1 MTSDTGELYRS
12 WKKNIGYIDTPKT
25 KCAYGFLGRNEKI
38 DMSGVSVR
46 GITDFA
52 VVAISSLTDKDIKE
66 SDNML
71 LTTVG
76 RAQNTDFKSEGELIL
91 DFGKPPVIAEV
102 IEAEIE
108 IETEVSGLSVWAVNA
123 EGFYTGTVPSYYKDG
138 KLVFKT
144 GDVSQSIYY
153 LIVKE

>member
-1 MTSDTGELYRS
+1 
-12 WKKNIGYIDTPKT
+12 
-25 KCAYGFLGRNEKI
+25 
-38 DMSGVSVR
+38 
-46 GITDFA
+46 
-52 VVAISSLTDKDIKE
+52 
-66 SDNML
+66 ML

-91 DFGKPPVIAEV
+91 DFGKPPVIAEA